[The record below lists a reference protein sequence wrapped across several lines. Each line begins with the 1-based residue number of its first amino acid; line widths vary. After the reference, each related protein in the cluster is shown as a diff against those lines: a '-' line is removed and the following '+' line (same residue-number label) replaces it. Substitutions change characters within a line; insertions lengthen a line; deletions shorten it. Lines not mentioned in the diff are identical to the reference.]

1 MLNSFDDYAVALR
14 SNNGDVNQ
22 ARFLQ
27 YLRNFMIH
35 VQSLDEGSAGGKTGF
50 LSNYEIFE
58 GPLDT
63 KENGIWK
70 DDLSLI
76 AESSLETCRYISEN
90 LRTRIVRE
98 NILMPS
104 YRARELGQN
113 GIQWLARRSGRTLRE
128 KLAYTHNK
136 LMAVRRFQSIDTGE
150 NRLFVAFV
158 KRMLERINQKSKE
171 LSAAEKDFQVWA
183 RKFLRSEEAD
193 LIGRWENESPNNT
206 LLSDRNYRIIWR
218 QWQQL
223 EGLDDRIQEDVREEA
238 NHLAVMIFWMLLS
251 ELSRYVRFPAD
262 LVRYDYDDFSI
273 SMVYSGENYTGLV
286 NGSYSGTVTLMR
298 DENRISLTTPASD
311 EPWEIICNEDE
322 VSLQADGKPVLRRRT
337 EAGMCQDFAQ
347 SVRRLIIEKE
357 VEKLPAFTHTAEVET
372 KGPVSLD
379 IFAVHPTYLLQ
390 NGTTGKLSRRVLLQK
405 EAGEEDMPL
414 LPVRDAT
421 ALYKTAELYSVDSAL
436 RSEDSSTLLSGLVGQ
451 VRNSITAREVYIPLQ
466 DYYNAF
472 QIAPLRQAI
481 RRYYPDAYL
490 VPESVA
496 AAAEYAAGEFTVSD
510 GDCLAVLSL
519 LPSDGV
525 AVTLLQAEYSD
536 ELAEAVPETRGI
548 SWDRHPTATY
558 ESTFSGSFPGQ
569 ELLHSLGAEGLADE
583 SGKLAFYDEN
593 TKVWSLIDDSFR
605 RKLFANK
612 LSNIS
617 SDIPKILDQVK
628 QDYHGITSGKKMHVL
643 LIFRT
648 PKNGSA
654 FSQAL
659 EQLEQYVN
667 MHLGEED
674 VLRGLLKLHQEE
686 ALVSAAEKR
695 LGKELPPVWSEHL
708 PALSIERMF
717 EEFPLI
723 TKENHV
729 DPVLGISQD
738 IPVNSTF
745 VLPASGEKEYHFY
758 LRMGNT
764 RSKGNG
770 KPFEARLRHSAFPL
784 KEAVECRLKLTYT
797 YGNDN
802 PYELVFEP
810 VSQNGAV
817 PFRSVRAEWERVK
830 EYPYLDLPCPKFPTD
845 LSTWES
851 LRHVKT
857 FNKATGQNI
866 ERDVIKWIED
876 WADNCFSVTRTILKD
891 KLFTHSGGYDFVYE
905 DNLFLCSKTIKQRI
919 KSYRESYVSCV
930 LVPEKRRYTGELS
943 YSNWHTLRTTGKR
956 VAFLNDFSINN
967 KLVTVAFFK
976 NNYVFEPDQAIETG
990 WFSFGLHQ
998 NKKGEWSAT
1007 HILPQERNTK
1017 VYRIKY
1023 CIPGSRH
1030 FTASRNVFYPV
1041 HKIYNANRSVQTPG
1055 CPDDFRK
1062 TVEHLVIRLVPAF
1075 KEAESYD
1082 DRDSMYIF
1090 FRVIC
1095 IMAREFD
1102 SSIYDFILQ
1111 VMKDFP
1117 KFINRE
1123 IGCALGK
1130 LTRPEEYV
1138 LLDAVT
1144 HLGNGSSTDPN
1155 PLKILNTAAWN
1166 NKTFLENLYEYS
1178 PDIVLDYYMK
1188 AISFAETAVKKITID
1203 KGKNPKKVRKNA
1215 KRALYAFEYILAT
1228 FRLREWGTDEV
1239 KRRLSLNDDN
1249 TAKIPGIIE
1258 DFLGTGVSLAH
1269 SHLQF
1274 SVPQRTGYDKVP
1286 DLLYAVM
1293 FYLRGGGDEITIAG
1307 VSDVDD
1313 DNDE

>member
-1 MLNSFDDYAVALR
+1 MLNSFDDYAAALR
-14 SNNGDVNQ
+14 SNNEDVNQ
-22 ARFLQ
+22 ACFLQ

-58 GPLDT
+58 GPLET
-63 KENGIWK
+63 QENGIWK

-98 NILMPS
+98 NVLMPS

-136 LMAVRRFQSIDTGE
+136 LMAVCRFQSIDTGE
-150 NRLFVAFV
+150 NRLFLAFV
-158 KRMLERINQKSKE
+158 KRMLERINQKSKG
-171 LSAAEKDFQVWA
+171 LSTAEKNFQVWA

-193 LIGRWENESPNNT
+193 RIGRWENESPNNT

-223 EGLDDRIQEDVREEA
+223 EGLDDRIQEDLREEA

-273 SMVYSGENYTGLV
+273 SMVYSGETYAGLV
-286 NGSYSGTVTLMR
+286 NGSYSGTVTLAR
-298 DENRISLTTPASD
+298 DEKRISLTTPASV
-311 EPWEIICNEDE
+311 EPWEIICDEDK
-322 VSLQADGKPVLRRRT
+322 VSLQADGKTVLRLRT
-337 EAGMCQDFAQ
+337 EAGVCRNFAQ
-347 SVRRLIIEKE
+347 LVRRLIIEKE

-372 KGPVSLD
+372 EGPVSLD
-379 IFAVHPTYLLQ
+379 IFAVHPTYLLP

-405 EAGEEDMPL
+405 ETGEEDMPL
-414 LPVRDAT
+414 LPVREAT

-436 RSEDSSTLLSGLVGQ
+436 RSEDSSTLLSELVGQ
-451 VRNSITAREVYIPLQ
+451 VRNSIPAREVYIPLQ
-466 DYYNAF
+466 DSYNAF
-472 QIAPLRQAI
+472 QIAPLRHAI

-496 AAAEYAAGEFTVSD
+496 AAAEYK
-510 GDCLAVLSL
+510 
-519 LPSDGV
+519 
-525 AVTLLQAEYSD
+525 D

-548 SWDRHPTATY
+548 SWVRHPTVTY
-558 ESTFSGSFPGQ
+558 ESTFSGSFQ
-569 ELLHSLGAEGLADE
+569 ERELLHSLGVEGLVDE
-583 SGKLAFYDEN
+583 RGKIAFYDEN
-593 TKVWSLIDDSFR
+593 TKLWSLIDDSY
-605 RKLFANK
+605 LSK

-643 LIFRT
+643 LISRT
-648 PKNGSA
+648 LKKGSV
-654 FSQAL
+654 FSQVL
-659 EQLEQYVN
+659 EQFVN

-674 VLRGLLKLHQEE
+674 VLRGLFKLHQEE
-686 ALVSAAEKR
+686 ALVNAAEKR
-695 LGKELPPVWSEHL
+695 LGKKLPPVWSEHL
-708 PALSIERMF
+708 PALSIEQMF
-717 EEFPLI
+717 GEFPLI

-802 PYELVFEP
+802 PYELVFKP
-810 VSQNGAV
+810 VSQNGVV

-866 ERDVIKWIED
+866 ERDAIAWIED
-876 WADNCFSVTRTILKD
+876 WADQCFSVPQPIPK
-891 KLFTHSGGYDFVYE
+891 KEFFTHPDSYDFVYK
-905 DNLFLCSKTIKQRI
+905 DNLYLFSKAIKQRI
-919 KSYRESYVSCV
+919 ESNRYRNESYVSCV
-930 LVPEKRRYTGELS
+930 LAPEKGRYTGELS
-943 YSNWHTLRTTGKR
+943 NSNWHTSRKTGVKFAILDD
-956 VAFLNDFSINN
+956 VSINN
-967 KLVTVAFFK
+967 TLVTVAFFK
-976 NNYVFEPDQAIETG
+976 NNYVFESDQAIETG

-998 NKKGEWSAT
+998 NKKKQWLAT
-1007 HILPQERNTK
+1007 HILPQKRNSK
-1017 VYRIKY
+1017 VYHIKY

-1030 FTASRNVFYPV
+1030 FTASDKVFYPL
-1041 HKIYNANRSVQTPG
+1041 HKIYNANRSVQTHG

-1062 TVEHLVIRLVPAF
+1062 TVEHLVRQLVPAF
-1075 KEAESYD
+1075 KEAESYE
-1082 DRDSMYIF
+1082 DRDSRYIF
-1090 FRVIC
+1090 FRAIC
-1095 IMAREFD
+1095 VMAREFD

-1117 KFINRE
+1117 RFINRD

-1130 LTRPEEYV
+1130 LTRTEEYV

-1144 HLGNGSSTDPN
+1144 HLGNGFSADLNS
-1155 PLKILNTAAWN
+1155 LKILNAAAWN
-1166 NKTFLENLYEYS
+1166 NETFLENLYEYS
-1178 PDIVLDYYMK
+1178 PDIVRDYYKK
-1188 AISFAETAVKKITID
+1188 AISFAETAVKEITICKD
-1203 KGKNPKKVRKNA
+1203 KNPKSVPKNA
-1215 KRALYAFEYILAT
+1215 KLVLYAFEYILAT

-1249 TAKIPGIIE
+1249 TAKIPGIID
-1258 DFLGTGVSLAH
+1258 DFLGTGVSLPH

-1274 SVPQRTGYDKVP
+1274 SLPQKTGYDKVP

-1307 VSDVDD
+1307 VSDDD
-1313 DNDE
+1313 E

>member
-14 SNNGDVNQ
+14 SNNEDANQ

-58 GPLDT
+58 GPLDIQ
-63 KENGIWK
+63 ENGIWK

-76 AESSLETCRYISEN
+76 AESSLEACRYISEN

-98 NILMPS
+98 NVLMPS

-136 LMAVRRFQSIDTGE
+136 LMAVRRYQSIDTGE

-158 KRMLERINQKSKE
+158 KRMLERINQKSKG
-171 LSAAEKDFQVWA
+171 LSIAEKDFQVWA

-193 LIGRWENESPNNT
+193 RISRWENESPNNT
-206 LLSDRNYRIIWR
+206 LLSDRNYRIIWH

-223 EGLDDRIQEDVREEA
+223 EGLDDRIQEDLRTEA

-262 LVRYDYDDFSI
+262 LVRYNYDDFSI
-273 SMVYSGENYTGLV
+273 SMVYSGKTYAGLV
-286 NGSYSGTVTLMR
+286 NGSYSGTVTLAR
-298 DENRISLTTPASD
+298 DEKRISLTTPASG
-311 EPWEIICNEDE
+311 EPWEIICDEDK
-322 VSLQADGKPVLRRRT
+322 VSLQADGKTVLRLRT
-337 EAGMCQDFAQ
+337 EAGVCGDFAQ

-357 VEKLPAFTHTAEVET
+357 VEKLPAFTHTEEVET
-372 KGPVSLD
+372 EGPVSLN
-379 IFAVHPTYLLQ
+379 IFAVHPTYLLP

-451 VRNSITAREVYIPLQ
+451 VRNSIPAREVYIPLQ
-466 DYYNAF
+466 DSYNAF
-472 QIAPLRQAI
+472 QIAPLRHAI

-496 AAAEYAAGEFTVSD
+496 AAAEYAVGEFAVSD
-510 GDCLAVLSL
+510 GDCLVVLTL
-519 LPSDGV
+519 LPSGGV
-525 AVTLLQAEYSD
+525 PVTILQAEYKD

-548 SWDRHPTATY
+548 SWVRHPTVTY
-558 ESTFSGSFPGQ
+558 ESTFSGSFQ
-569 ELLHSLGAEGLADE
+569 ERELLHSLGVEGLVDE
-583 SGKLAFYDEN
+583 RGKIAFYDEN
-593 TKVWSLIDDSFR
+593 TKLWSLIDDSY
-605 RKLFANK
+605 LSK

-643 LIFRT
+643 LISRT
-648 PKNGSA
+648 LKKGSV
-654 FSQAL
+654 FSQVL
-659 EQLEQYVN
+659 EQFVN

-686 ALVSAAEKR
+686 ALVNAAEKR
-695 LGKELPPVWSEHL
+695 LGKKLPPVWSEHL
-708 PALSIERMF
+708 PALSIKQMF
-717 EEFPLI
+717 GEFPLI

-802 PYELVFEP
+802 PYELVFKP
-810 VSQNGAV
+810 VSPNGVV

-851 LRHVKT
+851 LRHVNT

-866 ERDVIKWIED
+866 ERDAIAWIED
-876 WADNCFSVTRTILKD
+876 WADNCFSVTRTIPKD
-891 KLFTHSGGYDFVYE
+891 AFFTHPGSYDFVYE
-905 DNLFLCSKTIKQRI
+905 DNLFLFSKAIKQRI
-919 KSYRESYVSCV
+919 ESNRYRNESYVSCV
-930 LVPEKRRYTGELS
+930 LAPEKGRYTGELS
-943 YSNWHTLRTTGKR
+943 NSNWHTVRKTGVK

-967 KLVTVAFFK
+967 TLVTVAFFK
-976 NNYVFEPDQAIETG
+976 NNYVFESDQAIETG

-998 NKKGEWSAT
+998 NKKKQWLAT
-1007 HILPQERNTK
+1007 HILPQKRNSK
-1017 VYRIKY
+1017 VYHIKY

-1030 FTASRNVFYPV
+1030 FTASDKVFYPL
-1041 HKIYNANRSVQTPG
+1041 HKIYNANRSVQTHG
-1055 CPDDFRK
+1055 CPDDFRE
-1062 TVEHLVIRLVPAF
+1062 TVEHLVRQLVPAF
-1075 KEAESYD
+1075 KEAESYE
-1082 DRDSMYIF
+1082 DRDSRYIF
-1090 FRVIC
+1090 FRAIC

-1117 KFINRE
+1117 RFINRD

-1144 HLGNGSSTDPN
+1144 HLGNGFLADLNS
-1155 PLKILNTAAWN
+1155 LKILNAAAWN
-1166 NKTFLENLYEYS
+1166 NETFLENLYEYS
-1178 PDIVLDYYMK
+1178 PDIVLDYYKK
-1188 AISFAETAVKKITID
+1188 AISFAETAVKEITICKD
-1203 KGKNPKKVRKNA
+1203 KNPKSVPQKA
-1215 KRALYAFEYILAT
+1215 KLALYAFEYILAT

-1249 TAKIPGIIE
+1249 TAKIPGIID
-1258 DFLGTGVSLAH
+1258 DFLGTGVSLPH

-1274 SVPQRTGYDKVP
+1274 SLPQKTGYDKVP
-1286 DLLYAVM
+1286 DLLYAIM
-1293 FYLRGGGDEITIAG
+1293 FYLRGGGDEITIAS
-1307 VSDVDD
+1307 VSDDD
-1313 DNDE
+1313 DDE

>member
-1 MLNSFDDYAVALR
+1 MLNSFDDYAAALR

-98 NILMPS
+98 NVLMPS

-171 LSAAEKDFQVWA
+171 LSTAEKDFQVWA

-223 EGLDDRIQEDVREEA
+223 EGLDDRIQEDVRKEA

-251 ELSRYVRFPAD
+251 ELSRYVRFPAN

-273 SMVYSGENYTGLV
+273 IMVYSGETYAGLV
-286 NGSYSGTVTLMR
+286 NGSYSSTVTLMR
-298 DENRISLTTPASD
+298 DENKISLTTPASV
-311 EPWEIICNEDE
+311 EPWKIICNEDE

-390 NGTTGKLSRRVLLQK
+390 NGTTGKLTRRVLLQK

-451 VRNSITAREVYIPLQ
+451 VRNSIPAREVYIPLQ
-466 DYYNAF
+466 DSYNAF

-496 AAAEYAAGEFTVSD
+496 AAAEYAVGEFTVSD
-510 GDCLAVLSL
+510 GDCLAVLTL
-519 LPSDGV
+519 LPSGGV
-525 AVTLLQAEYSD
+525 AVSLLQAQYSD

-548 SWDRHPTATY
+548 SWDRHPTSTY
-558 ESTFSGSFPGQ
+558 ESTFSGSFPEQ
-569 ELLHSLGAEGLADE
+569 ELLHSLGAEGLVDE

-617 SDIPKILDQVK
+617 SDIPKILDQLK
-628 QDYHGITSGKKMHVL
+628 QDYHGIMSGKRMHVL
-643 LIFRT
+643 LISRT
-648 PKNGSA
+648 LKNDSA
-654 FSQAL
+654 FSQA
-659 EQLEQYVN
+659 LEQYVN

-686 ALVSAAEKR
+686 ALVNAAEKR

-708 PALSIERMF
+708 PALSIEQMF
-717 EEFPLI
+717 GEFPLI

-764 RSKGNG
+764 RSKRNG

-810 VSQNGAV
+810 VSKNGAV

-830 EYPYLDLPCPKFPTD
+830 EYPYLDLPYPKFPTD

-857 FNKATGQNI
+857 FNKATGQNK
-866 ERDVIKWIED
+866 ERDAIDWIEY
-876 WADNCFSVTRTILKD
+876 WAHNCFSVTRTIPKD
-891 KLFTHSGGYDFVYE
+891 KFFTHSGGYDFVYE
-905 DNLFLCSKTIKQRI
+905 DNLFLFSKDIKQRI
-919 KSYRESYVSCV
+919 ESNRYHNKSYVSCV

-943 YSNWHTLRTTGKR
+943 YSNWHTLQTGVR
-956 VAFLNDFSINN
+956 VAFLNDFRINN

-976 NNYVFEPDQAIETG
+976 NNYVFELDQVIETG
-990 WFSFGLHQ
+990 WFSFGLHK

-1017 VYRIKY
+1017 VYRITY

-1030 FTASRNVFYPV
+1030 FSATKDVFYPF

-1062 TVEHLVIRLVPAF
+1062 TVEYLVIRLVPAF
-1075 KEAESYD
+1075 QKAESYD
-1082 DRDSMYIF
+1082 DKVSMDIF
-1090 FRVIC
+1090 FRAIC

-1117 KFINRE
+1117 WFINRD

-1144 HLGNGSSTDPN
+1144 HLGNGLSAKS
-1155 PLKILNTAAWN
+1155 LKILNTAAWN
-1166 NKTFLENLYEYS
+1166 NETFLENLYEYS

-1188 AISFAETAVKKITID
+1188 AIYFAETAVKGITIYKD
-1203 KGKNPKKVRKNA
+1203 KNPKLVPKNA
-1215 KRALYAFEYILAT
+1215 KMALYAFEYILAT
-1228 FRLREWGTDEV
+1228 FRLREWGTVEV

-1258 DFLGTGVSLAH
+1258 DFLGTGVPLAP

-1307 VSDVDD
+1307 VSDEDD

>member
-1 MLNSFDDYAVALR
+1 MLNSFDDYAAALR
-14 SNNGDVNQ
+14 SNNEDVNQ

-63 KENGIWK
+63 QENGIWK

-98 NILMPS
+98 NVLMPS

-113 GIQWLARRSGRTLRE
+113 GIQWLARRSGRTIRE

-158 KRMLERINQKSKE
+158 KRMLERINQKSKG
-171 LSAAEKDFQVWA
+171 LSTAEKNFQVWA

-193 LIGRWENESPNNT
+193 WIGRWENESPNNT

-223 EGLDDRIQEDVREEA
+223 EGLDDRIREDVREEA

-273 SMVYSGENYTGLV
+273 SMVYSRETYAGLV

-298 DENRISLTTPASD
+298 DENRISLTTPASG
-311 EPWEIICNEDE
+311 EPWEITCDEDE
-322 VSLQADGKPVLRRRT
+322 VFLQADGKPVLRRCT

-372 KGPVSLD
+372 KGPVALD

-451 VRNSITAREVYIPLQ
+451 VRNSIPAREVYIPLQ
-466 DYYNAF
+466 DSYNAF
-472 QIAPLRQAI
+472 QIEPLRHAI

-496 AAAEYAAGEFTVSD
+496 AAAEYATGEFAVSD
-510 GDCLAVLSL
+510 GDCLAVLTL
-519 LPSDGV
+519 LPSGGV

-558 ESTFSGSFPGQ
+558 ESTFSGSFSGQ
-569 ELLHSLGAEGLADE
+569 ELWHSLGAEGLVDE

-593 TKVWSLIDDSFR
+593 TEVWSLIDDSYLS
-605 RKLFANK
+605 KLFNR

-643 LIFRT
+643 LISRT
-648 PKNGSA
+648 LKKGSA
-654 FSQAL
+654 FSKML
-659 EQLEQYVN
+659 EQFVN

-674 VLRGLLKLHQEE
+674 VLRGLLKLHKEE
-686 ALVSAAEKR
+686 ALVNAAEKR
-695 LGKELPPVWSEHL
+695 LGKKLPPVWSEHL
-708 PALSIERMF
+708 PALSIEQMF

-802 PYELVFEP
+802 PYELVFKP
-810 VSQNGAV
+810 VSQNGTV

-851 LRHVKT
+851 LRHVKA

-866 ERDVIKWIED
+866 ERDAIGWIED
-876 WADNCFSVTRTILKD
+876 WADQCFSVPQLILK
-891 KLFTHSGGYDFVYE
+891 KEFFTNPDSYDFVYK
-905 DNLFLCSKTIKQRI
+905 DNLYLFSKAIKQRI
-919 KSYRESYVSCV
+919 ESNRYRNESYVSCV
-930 LVPEKRRYTGELS
+930 LAPEKGRYTGELS
-943 YSNWHTLRTTGKR
+943 NSNWHTLRKTGVK

-967 KLVTVAFFK
+967 TLVTVAFFK
-976 NNYVFEPDQAIETG
+976 NNYVFESDQAIETG

-998 NKKGEWSAT
+998 KKNGKWVAT
-1007 HILPQERNTK
+1007 YILPQERNTK

-1030 FTASRNVFYPV
+1030 FTASRNVFYPF

-1075 KEAESYD
+1075 KEAESYE

-1095 IMAREFD
+1095 VMAREFD
-1102 SSIYDFILQ
+1102 SSIYEFILQ

-1117 KFINRE
+1117 KFINRD

-1130 LTRPEEYV
+1130 LTRPEEYM

-1144 HLGNGSSTDPN
+1144 HLGNGLWADLDS
-1155 PLKILNTAAWN
+1155 LKILNMAAWKN
-1166 NKTFLENLYEYS
+1166 ETFLENLYEHS

-1188 AISFAETAVKKITID
+1188 AISFAETAVKKITIYKD
-1203 KGKNPKKVRKNA
+1203 KNPKSVQKNV

-1249 TAKIPGIIE
+1249 TAKIPGIID
-1258 DFLGTGVSLAH
+1258 DFLGTGVSLPH

-1274 SVPQRTGYDKVP
+1274 SLSQKTGYDKVP
-1286 DLLYAVM
+1286 DLLYAIM
-1293 FYLRGGGDEITIAG
+1293 FYLRGGGDEITIAS
-1307 VSDVDD
+1307 VSDDD
-1313 DNDE
+1313 DDE